1 MDELRQNEQ
10 CFFDEK
16 TLQKLSDFL
25 LRWKSVCCLCTP
37 LLGKN
42 LVERGAN
49 VRILDIDTRFDHI
62 KGFKFY
68 DIHRPEWLGE
78 KFDLIICDPPFF
90 NISLFGLFAA
100 IRMLS
105 QNDFSQNLL
114 VSYLSRRSRAL
125 LRTFSEFNLQPT
137 GFFPTYQTVKE
148 EPRNKIEF
156 YSNLPP
162 DEISSE
168 SSLFT
173 EKS

>member
-1 MDELRQNEQ
+1 MYELRQNEQ
-10 CFFDEK
+10 CFFDEE

-49 VRILDIDTRFDHI
+49 VRILDIDTRFDYVR
-62 KGFKFY
+62 GFKFY

-78 KFDLIICDPPFF
+78 KFDLIVCDPPFF
-90 NISLFGLFAA
+90 NISLSKLFAA
-100 IRMLS
+100 IRLLS

-114 VSYLSRRSRAL
+114 ISYLYRRSSVL
-125 LRTFSEFNLQPT
+125 LGTFSKFNLQPT
-137 GFFPTYQTVKE
+137 GYFPTYQTVTE
-148 EPRNKIEF
+148 AQHNKIEF

-162 DEISSE
+162 NEIDSE
-168 SSLFT
+168 LS
-173 EKS
+173 